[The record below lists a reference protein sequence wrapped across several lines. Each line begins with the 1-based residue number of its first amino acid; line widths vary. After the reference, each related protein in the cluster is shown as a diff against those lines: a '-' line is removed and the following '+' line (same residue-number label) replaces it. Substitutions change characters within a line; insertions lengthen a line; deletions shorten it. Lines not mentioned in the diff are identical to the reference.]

1 MKTSTMQSRNL
12 GPTIGRIVVAL
23 AVAASVMGGLTM
35 MTPALSANDHHD
47 KGWHKGQDRR
57 DYRPEY
63 RQPYYSEPVYVPPP
77 AYYYP
82 QQSPGIS
89 FFFPLDFRR

>member
-1 MKTSTMQSRNL
+1 
-12 GPTIGRIVVAL
+12 
-23 AVAASVMGGLTM
+23 M
-35 MTPALSANDHHD
+35 MTPALSANAQHD

-57 DYRPEY
+57 DYRPEYRPQYRPEY